1 MTLTLTLLL
10 VMFALMAAML
20 LMLIRAFRGP
30 TIYDRLLAI
39 NSFGTKTVVIIA
51 VYGFYTERPDFLD
64 IALVYALCNF
74 IVVLAVLKY
83 FEYGD
88 LGSVGNQPEDELR

>member
-1 MTLTLTLLL
+1 MILAAALIAILIGMCMLL
-10 VMFALMAAML
+10 V
-20 LMLIRAFRGP
+20 RAFVGP

-39 NSFGTKTVVIIA
+39 NNFGTKTVLVIA
-51 VYGFYTERPDFLD
+51 MYGFVTERPDFLD

-74 IVVLAVLKY
+74 VVTIGVLKF

-88 LGSVGNQPEDELR
+88 LGHAGKRPADDGA